1 MDGLSEIQIL
11 KHKYLLAEINILLT
25 KFEEQKNPIWSQ
37 SYDFWIYNYNASVSR
52 LERFFWVEENIF
64 DF

>member
-1 MDGLSEIQIL
+1 
-11 KHKYLLAEINILLT
+11 LT